1 MNFDSGDEYWNAETR
16 QVSQN
21 VDRLGINPSK
31 GFIIGGTSSGADI
44 SLTISH
50 LYRDAETLHPLTGV
64 YAPITSGVNDQT
76 VPEEYK
82 EYFISYEQNA
92 AVPVFSAESMKFIHC
107 MPATLPCLPRLY

>member
-1 MNFDSGDEYWNAETR
+1 MNFDSGDECGNAETR

-21 VDRLGINPSK
+21 VDKLGINPSK

-64 YAPITSGVNDQT
+64 YAPITSGVNHQT
-76 VPEEYK
+76 VPEKYK
-82 EYFISYEQNA
+82 EYFLSYEQNA
-92 AVPVFSAESMKFIHC
+92 KVPVFSAESMKFIHC